1 MHKSC
6 TTPPPGAPAA
16 GPAIPASPPPW
27 RTAPAR
33 SPAAP
38 TPPAMIEPAL
48 GGQGGTV
55 RTPAEVSMSRTK
67 TNGNSAAAADQI
79 RQLARQAAEAA
90 KPVAAQVKP
99 LASDARQAAG
109 RGVYRARA
117 WAAPQV
123 DRTGRVL
130 QETVAPK
137 VAGALQS
144 SAQRL
149 DPGEPPHRGWRK
161 GAAAVSVLLAAAAA
175 AIFAA
180 ARNRKAR
187 SAPADNEEGAPAGDE
202 AKASPDGEVKDT
214 ARTS

>member
-117 WAAPQV
+117 APQV